1 MNFKNIFTWEK
12 LKNSSLFI
20 VGFLLS
26 PLCWWNDL
34 VFNLP
39 ISYGFGKLISI
50 FSADLLIPAS
60 IVGYWLSNI
69 IGIILMQLGAVNFIN
84 NKSDEEQNLSKN
96 IWVGIG
102 TSTAFTIVVVIL
114 WQTNLLDLSLPS
126 FLTGTKIF

>member
-1 MNFKNIFTWEK
+1 MNLQQLFTWEK

-84 NKSDEEQNLSKN
+84 ESNKEQNLAKN
-96 IWVGIG
+96 IWGGVG
-102 TSTAFTIVVVIL
+102 TSTAFTIVAVIL
-114 WQTNLLDLSLPS
+114 WQTNILDLSLPS
-126 FLTGTKIF
+126 FLTVTKIF

>member
-1 MNFKNIFTWEK
+1 MNLQNIITWEK

-39 ISYGFGKLISI
+39 ISYGFGKIVGI
-50 FSADLLIPAS
+50 FNPNWLIPAS

-69 IGIILMQLGAVNFIN
+69 IGIILMQLGTVNFIN
-84 NKSDEEQNLSKN
+84 ESNKEQNLAKN
-96 IWVGIG
+96 IWMGIG
-102 TSTAFTIVVVIL
+102 TSTTFTIVAVIL
-114 WQTNLLDLSLPS
+114 WQTNILDLSLPS

>member
-1 MNFKNIFTWEK
+1 MNLQQLFTWQK
-12 LKNSSLFI
+12 IKNSSLFI
-20 VGFLLS
+20 FGFLLS

-34 VFNLP
+34 IFNLP

-84 NKSDEEQNLSKN
+84 KKSGEQQNLSKN
-96 IWVGIG
+96 IWVGVG
-102 TSTAFTIVVVIL
+102 TSTAFTIVAVIL
-114 WQTNLLDLSLPS
+114 WQTNILDLSLPS
-126 FLTGTKIF
+126 FLTVTKIF